1 MEAMTK
7 EIELTFMSITK
18 LGNLFLTGEN
28 KE

>member
-18 LGNLFLTGEN
+18 LGSLFLTGEN

>member
-7 EIELTFMSITK
+7 EIQLTFMSITK
-18 LGNLFLTGEN
+18 LGKSFLTGEN